1 MKRRLFYSGLL
12 AATLLLLQKPLYA
25 TDVSEAEVKAMEE
38 QALAQRMEHKKLQA
52 QALQISLEL
61 TKIKDEMIKAA
72 QKLQNDE
79 EKTTKMENELA
90 VLEQQLNEA
99 QTAFNREN
107 KNLIKTLSSLQNL
120 ALHPNQALLV
130 QPLSPLE
137 MLRSALLLQKA
148 VPYLSANAQK
158 IKADLEDLNARQQKV
173 KNQLEKVKIQKDS
186 LAKQQAA
193 MQKMSTQKNKM
204 RQQIEGESQRTR
216 EQAERL
222 SSQASDLRDLWEK
235 IEHEREI
242 KRRRDEEIRRAARE
256 REEKAR
262 QAYLDEQRR
271 KIRVETVEDN
281 AKKGSNFAKASS
293 SAGLTGFSSAR
304 GKLAKP
310 ARGTVITSYGEELS
324 KGVTSKGMLIK
335 TRPSAQ
341 VIAPYD
347 GSVVFAGPFKGYG
360 NLIIIDHGQSYMLL
374 LAGMASVDAE
384 PGQLVLAGEPVGIMP
399 DGDKAKLYLEIRKDK
414 RPINPEPWFGS

>member
-12 AATLLLLQKPLYA
+12 AATLVLLQKPLYA

>member
-12 AATLLLLQKPLYA
+12 AATLVLLQKPLYA

-222 SSQASDLRDLWEK
+222 SSQASDLRELWEK

>member
-12 AATLLLLQKPLYA
+12 AATLVLLQKPLYA

-222 SSQASDLRDLWEK
+222 SSQASDLRELWEK

-281 AKKGSNFAKASS
+281 AQKGSNFAKASS

>member
-12 AATLLLLQKPLYA
+12 AATLVLFQKPLYA

-222 SSQASDLRDLWEK
+222 SSQASDLRELWEK

-256 REEKAR
+256 RKEKAR